1 MINRIDLNFGSKGKV
16 EPLSFDP
23 GSVTI
28 FVGPN
33 NSGKSLLLRE
43 IEGYCKQGLSANNI
57 ILKDLDFDF
66 SDDSKITDIIERHK
80 IEFRLNER
88 QEPGQVKYGKMNSA
102 KGFMQQVVNPEALLQ
117 WKNNKSSFQNFCSH
131 FINLF
136 SARFSGKE
144 RFQLVGDAQSGDL
157 KSTPNSNLMALF
169 QHDAKRAE
177 VRELIFQAFEK
188 YFVIDATDMGKLKI
202 NLSDVSPPS
211 PEVERGWHNEAVS
224 FHKNAMHI
232 SSFSDGVQ
240 AFTGLV
246 LATLVGNEKYIFID
260 EPEAF
265 LHPHL
270 SCLLGRK
277 LSDLMS
283 DRDGNLIVSTHSPHF
298 VMGCIQSGNK
308 VNIVRLTYDGRGNAT
323 ARILPSDKL
332 NELFKNPLL
341 RSTGTMQALF
351 FSNVIV
357 TEADADRA
365 FYNEIN
371 ERMVSQPQS
380 NSVPNCL
387 FINAQ
392 NKQTIWTILKP
403 LRELGIPAAAIVDID
418 VLKDGGKEF
427 TDILQAAQI
436 PEGLHASF
444 QQLRASLKSKFEA
457 TGKNMKRDGG
467 IGLLGVSDQAVF
479 KKFVDDLKE
488 YGVFV
493 LENGELESWL
503 PSLSVTGH
511 GPSWLINMFTKM
523 GDDPEQEHYMHPTN
537 DDVWAF
543 INVINTWFK
552 NPNRKGIG

>member
-1 MINRIDLNFGSKGKV
+1 MINRIHLNFGSKGKT

-23 GSVTI
+23 GAVTI

-66 SDDSKITDIIERHK
+66 SDNSKITEIIERHK
-80 IEFRLNER
+80 IEFKLNER
-88 QEPGQVKYGKMNSA
+88 QEPGQIKYGKMNSA
-102 KGFMQQVVNPEALLQ
+102 KGFMQQVVNPETLLQ
-117 WKNNKSSFQNFCSH
+117 WKNNKSSFHNFCSH
-131 FINLF
+131 FVNLF

-169 QHDAKRAE
+169 QDDAKRAE

-202 NLSDVSPPS
+202 NLSNISPPS
-211 PEVERGWHNEAVS
+211 TEVERGWHNEAVN
-224 FHKNAMHI
+224 FHKNAIHI

-270 SCLLGRK
+270 SSLLGRK

-308 VNIVRLTYDGRGNAT
+308 VNIVRLTYDGRENAT

-371 ERMVSQPQS
+371 ERIVSHTQS
-380 NSVPNCL
+380 KGVPNCL

-427 TDILQAAQI
+427 TDILHAAQI
-436 PEGLHASF
+436 PDGLYASF
-444 QQLRASLKSKFEA
+444 QGLRASLKSKFEA
-457 TGKNMKRDGG
+457 TGKNMKKDGG
-467 IGLLGVSDQAVF
+467 VNLLDESDQAVF

-493 LENGELESWL
+493 IEHGELESWL
-503 PSLSVTGH
+503 PCLSVTGH

-523 GDDPEQEHYMHPTN
+523 GDDPEQEHYLYPGD

-543 INVINTWFK
+543 INVINMWFK